1 MLQER
6 AEESTE
12 NANPSRISRKDYVS
26 LYSDFRAIRCLDKLE
41 FDYSSDDCCSNSY
54 CSADIIFL
62 SSVIAFSYSFS

>member
-26 LYSDFRAIRCLDKLE
+26 LYSDYACQGILINWNLTN
-41 FDYSSDDCCSNSY
+41 YSLLIEKSMNS
-54 CSADIIFL
+54 SGL
-62 SSVIAFSYSFS
+62 SS